1 MADESEM
8 VERVARAIHHAFRMG
23 IPANGEMPTWDD
35 PQFGEYRRDHYRSQ
49 ARAAI
54 SAMREPTEA
63 MVEACWPVYHVWGKD
78 APSPDSRPN
87 AYADMQVKALEYWH
101 VQIDAALNKGA
112 HD

>member
-1 MADESEM
+1 MRFPGGAEQYANNRWELYAD
-8 VERVARAIHHAFRMG
+8 
-23 IPANGEMPTWDD
+23 D
-35 PQFGEYRRDHYRSQ
+35 

-101 VQIDAALNKGA
+101 AQIDAALNKGA

>member
-8 VERVARAIHHAFRMG
+8 VERVARALA
-23 IPANGEMPTWDD
+23 ALSLNLNGNDAPVPHEPIIDRRWQNFV
-35 PQFGEYRRDHYRSQ
+35 PQ
-49 ARAAI
+49 ALAAI

-63 MVEACWPVYHVWGKD
+63 MIEACWPVYHVWGKD

-87 AYADMQVKALEYWH
+87 AYADMEVKALDYWH
-101 VQIDAALNKGA
+101 AQIDAALNKGA